1 MSVLLLN
8 DIYLSYSAAPLFDH
22 ASLAVEET
30 DRIAIVGRNG
40 AGKSTLLK
48 IIEGSC
54 TIDDGNRIVQNT
66 VRISSLPQDPPAHL
80 DLSVYCYVAL
90 GIEGAGQY
98 LADYYSLTED
108 FNDNNVS
115 KIEELGAKIESLH
128 AWKYDV
134 EIRKILSQMNLK
146 PNDNMADLSGG
157 WLRKVALARAIVSEP
172 NLLLLDEPTNHLD
185 IQTIEWLQDF
195 IKDFK
200 GAVVFISHDRSFINE
215 VATKIADLDRGKI
228 STFIGNYDAFLDWK
242 KENLRLEQIAND
254 DFDRKLSIEEAW
266 IRKGIKARLTRSD
279 SRVRRLKEMRMERR
293 ERRNKQGNVVLR
305 VDDAELSGKIV
316 CEAENV
322 CFNIDGK
329 DIIKDFSTLVLRGDK
344 IGIVGANGTGK
355 TTLVKML
362 LGELSNTS
370 GKLKLGT
377 NIQVAYFD
385 QYREKLN
392 PEQTVMDNLVY
403 GKTEIEINGRKKH
416 ILSYLQDFLF
426 SPERARTPVKALSG
440 GEKNRLLLAKI
451 FLKPCNL
458 LILDEPTND
467 LDIETLDL
475 LEELLSEFQ
484 GTLIVVSHDRYFI
497 DNVVTMTWY
506 LDGTGSVENNIGGY
520 SDLRAL
526 LEERELNKKQD
537 EANKNDESDKK
548 SNKKDKANIVKVRKL
563 SFKEKKLLEELP
575 TIIETLENRISE
587 LEMYFS
593 TAEFGND
600 SPENKKKLQEEYAN
614 AQEQLE
620 KNFELW
626 TELDSI

>member
-1 MSVLLLN
+1 M
-8 DIYLSYSAAPLFDH
+8 
-22 ASLAVEET
+22 
-30 DRIAIVGRNG
+30 
-40 AGKSTLLK
+40 
-48 IIEGSC
+48 
-54 TIDDGNRIVQNT
+54 
-66 VRISSLPQDPPAHL
+66 
-80 DLSVYCYVAL
+80 
-90 GIEGAGQY
+90 
-98 LADYYSLTED
+98 ED
-108 FNDNNVS
+108 F
-115 KIEELGAKIESLH
+115 
-128 AWKYDV
+128 
-134 EIRKILSQMNLK
+134 
-146 PNDNMADLSGG
+146 
-157 WLRKVALARAIVSEP
+157 
-172 NLLLLDEPTNHLD
+172 
-185 IQTIEWLQDF
+185 
-195 IKDFK
+195 
-200 GAVVFISHDRSFINE
+200 
-215 VATKIADLDRGKI
+215 
-228 STFIGNYDAFLDWK
+228 K
-242 KENLRLEQIAND
+242 K
-254 DFDRKLSIEEAW
+254 
-266 IRKGIKARLTRSD
+266 
-279 SRVRRLKEMRMERR
+279 
-293 ERRNKQGNVVLR
+293 
-305 VDDAELSGKIV
+305 
-316 CEAENV
+316 
-322 CFNIDGK
+322 
-329 DIIKDFSTLVLRGDK
+329 
-344 IGIVGANGTGK
+344 
-355 TTLVKML
+355 
-362 LGELSNTS
+362 
-370 GKLKLGT
+370 
-377 NIQVAYFD
+377 AY
-385 QYREKLN
+385 QKLN

-575 TIIETLENRISE
+575 TIIENLENRISE

>member
-1 MSVLLLN
+1 M
-8 DIYLSYSAAPLFDH
+8 
-22 ASLAVEET
+22 
-30 DRIAIVGRNG
+30 
-40 AGKSTLLK
+40 
-48 IIEGSC
+48 
-54 TIDDGNRIVQNT
+54 
-66 VRISSLPQDPPAHL
+66 
-80 DLSVYCYVAL
+80 
-90 GIEGAGQY
+90 
-98 LADYYSLTED
+98 
-108 FNDNNVS
+108 
-115 KIEELGAKIESLH
+115 
-128 AWKYDV
+128 
-134 EIRKILSQMNLK
+134 
-146 PNDNMADLSGG
+146 
-157 WLRKVALARAIVSEP
+157 
-172 NLLLLDEPTNHLD
+172 
-185 IQTIEWLQDF
+185 
-195 IKDFK
+195 
-200 GAVVFISHDRSFINE
+200 
-215 VATKIADLDRGKI
+215 ATKIADLDRGKI

-575 TIIETLENRISE
+575 TIIENLENRISE